1 MRRVVKVA
9 LVLLSIFIIYIFL
22 QRKYLNRFNN
32 DIEIFQMENPNKDQF
47 EKQIEQ
53 SYPSIFTNMTQNF
66 HDLQKYSL
74 KTISSIEP
82 AERKK
87 LNRNINKHF
96 NYYTAPLSRK
106 GTNTLKVLSEGKGI
120 TNTVTR
126 QFNYRYLITQLKGV
140 RKIYLFSPKNR
151 KYLYA
156 KGNKSQVD
164 FFRDDLLALP
174 KLAETKYIEI
184 ILYPGQM
191 LYIPFNWWYNYEIIE
206 DSFAVYQQSDTLFS
220 KYLLKN

>member
-1 MRRVVKVA
+1 MRTVVKVA
-9 LVLLSIFIIYIFL
+9 LVLLSILIIYIFL

-32 DIEIFQMENPNKDQF
+32 DIEIFQMENPNKTQF
-47 EKQIEQ
+47 ENQREKVIPE
-53 SYPSIFTNMTQNF
+53 IFTNMTQNF

-96 NYYTAPLSRK
+96 DYYTAPLSGK
-106 GTNTLKVLSEGKGI
+106 NTNTLKVLAEGKGI
-120 TNTVTR
+120 TNTLTR

-156 KGNKSQVD
+156 KEIKSQVD
-164 FFRDDLLALP
+164 FFRDDLSALQKWP
-174 KLAETKYIEI
+174 KPN
-184 ILYPGQM
+184 IL
-191 LYIPFNWWYNYEIIE
+191 
-206 DSFAVYQQSDTLFS
+206 
-220 KYLLKN
+220 K

>member
-1 MRRVVKVA
+1 MLLEFLKDYLPIVIFIFIALFLSVGFVA
-9 LVLLSIFIIYIFL
+9 L
-22 QRKYLNRFNN
+22 N
-32 DIEIFQMENPNKDQF
+32 
-47 EKQIEQ
+47 
-53 SYPSIFTNMTQNF
+53 
-66 HDLQKYSL
+66 
-74 KTISSIEP
+74 
-82 AERKK
+82 
-87 LNRNINKHF
+87 
-96 NYYTAPLSRK
+96 
-106 GTNTLKVLSEGKGI
+106 
-120 TNTVTR
+120 
-126 QFNYRYLITQLKGV
+126 
-140 RKIYLFSPKNR
+140 YLFSPKNR

-184 ILYPGQM
+184 VLYPGQM